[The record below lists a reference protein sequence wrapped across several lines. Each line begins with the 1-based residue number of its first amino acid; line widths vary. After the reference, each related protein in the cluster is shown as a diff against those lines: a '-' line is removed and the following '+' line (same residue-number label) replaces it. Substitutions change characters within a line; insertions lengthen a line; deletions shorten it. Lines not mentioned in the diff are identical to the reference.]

1 MNTQPLLILCATLG
15 LTSMCGMIQQP
26 AHDRPAKTDQ
36 ASAEPADESKKNID
50 QPGRR
55 GFDIR
60 VNPDALRSRLNRSI
74 LRAEQ
79 MLERHK
85 TALSKLDEGASPAEV
100 LADMR
105 LTGVIRPT
113 ANEQQNPQQDHPRQ
127 GRGKNAPPWAGN
139 GLGDKPGPGADGGQ
153 GMMNPQQ
160 RDEVHGFLRENF
172 PSLFE
177 KLQQVAKQDKRNADR
192 LLGRMGP
199 QIREIMMLKDTQ
211 PDLAE
216 IKIEEMHAGLAF
228 VEASR
233 VLRREMND
241 PDVSDSDRANA
252 MILLRDLAGHRFDV
266 QLRAKRFEIQRLES
280 RLDDLKASVLTIE
293 QRREQDIERM
303 LKYANRPVQKTN
315 SDKPIQSGDD

>member
-26 AHDRPAKTDQ
+26 EHDRPAKTDQ
-36 ASAEPADESKKNID
+36 ASAAPAEESKKNI

-60 VNPDALRSRLNRSI
+60 VNSDALRSRLNRSI

-85 TALSKLDEGASPAEV
+85 SALKKLDEGASPAEV

-105 LTGVIRPT
+105 LTGVIRAT

-127 GRGKNAPPWAGN
+127 GREKSTPPWAGN
-139 GLGDKPGPGADGGQ
+139 GPGDKPTPDANGGQ
-153 GMMNPQQ
+153 GMMSSHQ

-280 RLDDLKASVLTIE
+280 RLDDLKNSVLTIE

-315 SDKPIQSGDD
+315 SDKPVQSRDD